1 MDFIE
6 RKLIEIIQV
15 NTDPLKPEDNT
26 VENEELKNFA
36 ILEKV
41 SGQF

>member
-6 RKLIEIIQV
+6 RKLIEIIQF
-15 NTDPLKPEDNT
+15 NTDPLKPDENQQDNQDM
-26 VENEELKNFA
+26 KNYA

-41 SGQF
+41 AGK